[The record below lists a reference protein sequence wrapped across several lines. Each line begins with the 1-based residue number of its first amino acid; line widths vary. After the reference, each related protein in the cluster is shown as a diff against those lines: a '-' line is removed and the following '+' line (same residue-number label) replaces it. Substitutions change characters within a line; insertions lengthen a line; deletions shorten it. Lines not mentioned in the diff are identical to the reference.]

1 MTTKTT
7 SKMVILLGITA
18 LLIAMP
24 FSSTALAQ
32 ASGLQHMYTPDII
45 SHSSNQANIWNAP
58 EHVYSPDIISHI
70 DGLLD
75 GTIPTAKEFMIGN
88 MTVLL
93 TTSVDTIQPNS
104 YVIKTIVTHDGVEQ
118 PDLTL
123 KYKVKIYDNGTYHVV
138 NADFNMLVTDTY
150 IRDVTKS
157 IPKVVWL
164 PGCGATVVLI
174 GYGSGS
180 NVGCYGAV
188 DVDASVS
195 ASSAS
200 ITWDADSVVNWLIW
214 TFTYERGYANIVG
227 QEYEFNI
234 NSGSI
239 TTSGDYSST
248 AQHAIG
254 GVFFYIVE

>member
-7 SKMVILLGITA
+7 SKMVILSGIMT

-24 FSSTALAQ
+24 FSDTALAQ
-32 ASGLQHMYTPDII
+32 TSG
-45 SHSSNQANIWNAP
+45 P
-58 EHVYSPDIISHI
+58 EYVYSPDIISHI
-70 DGLLD
+70 DGIID
-75 GTIPTAKEFMIGN
+75 GTIPATKEFMIGD

-93 TTSVDTIQPNS
+93 TTSVDAVQPNS
-104 YVIKTIVTHDGVEQ
+104 YSIKTVVTHDGVEQ

-123 KYKVKIYDNGTYHVV
+123 KYKVNIHSNGLYHVV
-138 NADFNMLVTDTY
+138 NADFNMLVSDIYT
-150 IRDVTKS
+150 RDITKS
-157 IPKVVWL
+157 VSKSSWITA
-164 PGCGATVVLI
+164 CGATVVLF
-174 GYGSGS
+174 GHGSGS

-200 ITWDADSVVNWLIW
+200 MTWDADSVVNWLIW

-227 QEYEFNI
+227 QEYEFNL

-239 TTSGDYSST
+239 TISGDYSST
-248 AQHAIG
+248 DQHNIG
-254 GVFFYIVE
+254 GVFFYNVE